1 MTEQTAGHRALKA
14 WYEKGERSQLAVAKA
29 CGVSQSAVSQWIR
42 GETRP
47 AAGLAREALE
57 KMAGI
62 AAAAWLTGAEK
73 KRRAKA
79 ERAAAAGEGVAK

>member
-14 WYEKGERSQLAVAKA
+14 WYEKGERSQSAVALA

-57 KMAGI
+57 RMAGI
-62 AAAAWLTGAEK
+62 AAGAWLTAAEK
-73 KRRAKA
+73 RKRAKV
-79 ERAAAAGEGVAK
+79 ERAAAGEGVAK

>member
-1 MTEQTAGHRALKA
+1 MDPRRE
-14 WYEKGERSQLAVAKA
+14 
-29 CGVSQSAVSQWIR
+29 
-42 GETRP
+42 

-62 AAAAWLTGAEK
+62 AAALWLTGAEK

-79 ERAAAAGEGVAK
+79 ERAAAAGEVAPK